1 MNFEAKIPKMFEIEE
16 MELEIFL
23 RKFVEEIEK
32 YKLNEDYYSEN
43 VTAVM
48 VSLYEAYFE
57 EIK

>member
-1 MNFEAKIPKMFEIEE
+1 MKFEAKIPKMFEIDE

-32 YKLNEDYYSEN
+32 YKFNEDYYSEN

-48 VSLYEAYFE
+48 VSLYEAHLE
-57 EIK
+57 